1 MLHRRAHAT
10 LPGLALTIVT
20 VVLGGL
26 ASASPA
32 EAGTSCVPPP
42 VAHRGDRA
50 SRPENTLPAF
60 RRAIALGVRRL
71 ELDVRF
77 TAGDVPVIMH
87 DATVNRT
94 TDGRGEVA
102 GMALSTLRSLD
113 AGGWFSHAY
122 RGTRVPTLH
131 EALSVAKRGN
141 AYVMV
146 ELKTLPT
153 PAQMGLFLDR
163 VRGLGMSRQITVTSF
178 LGDALRAVH
187 AAAPDLRTAL
197 IDNPRYR
204 SPDSVLQYGRAYLI
218 NEASVTARRLGR
230 WRRAGIAVRPW
241 TVDSERGWRRMAFDK
256 AESVI
261 TDRPGAYL
269 AWARRRCR

>member
-1 MLHRRAHAT
+1 MLDRRGHA
-10 LPGLALTIVT
+10 LPGLILTIAA
-20 VVLGGL
+20 VLIGGL
-26 ASASPA
+26 VSASPA
-32 EAGTSCVPPP
+32 AASTSCVPPP

-60 RRAIALGVRRL
+60 RRAISLGVRRL

-77 TAGDVPVIMH
+77 TSSDVPVIMH
-87 DATVNRT
+87 DATVDRT
-94 TDGRGEVA
+94 TNGHGPVA
-102 GMALSTLRSLD
+102 TMSLPTLRSLD
-113 AGGWFSHAY
+113 AGSWFSRAY
-122 RGTRVPTLH
+122 RGTRVPTLY
-131 EALSVAKRGN
+131 EALSVAKQGN

-146 ELKTLPT
+146 ELKTVPT
-153 PAQMGLFLDR
+153 QGQMAQFLDR

-204 SPDSVLQYGRAYLI
+204 PPDSVLQYGRAYLI
-218 NEASVTARRLGR
+218 NAASVTRSRLDR

-241 TVDSERGWRRMAFDK
+241 TVDNVSGWQRMAYDR
-256 AESVI
+256 ADAVI

-269 AWARRRCR
+269 AWARQRCR